1 MTDLPPEPDPTVR
14 WNTDKPH
21 RCPDCHTVAIDMEKP
36 KSYRVYTCCRCGTRF
51 TRWPILAFMLP
62 RVGIRCTE
70 HAPKGN

>member
-1 MTDLPPEPDPTVR
+1 MTDMAPEPDPTVR

-21 RCPDCHTVAIDMEKP
+21 RCPDCHAVAIDMEKP

-62 RVGIRCTE
+62 RVGIRRTE
-70 HAPKGN
+70 HTTKEN